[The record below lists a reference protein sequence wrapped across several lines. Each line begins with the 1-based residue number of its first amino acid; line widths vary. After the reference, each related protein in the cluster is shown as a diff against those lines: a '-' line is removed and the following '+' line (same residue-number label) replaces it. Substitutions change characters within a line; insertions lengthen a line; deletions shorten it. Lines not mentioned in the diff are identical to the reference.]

1 MGIIQQY
8 EEYVCGDLC
17 KRFRGIGLHSCVPLF
32 SNFKPLWYFFVDF
45 EGLGCLFLNG
55 AILLFMVRV
64 ALPDL
69 HRLKQLRVE
78 TLHM

>member
-1 MGIIQQY
+1 MGI
-8 EEYVCGDLC
+8 YV
-17 KRFRGIGLHSCVPLF
+17 RGSKEMTCTAVVPLF
-32 SNFKPLWYFFVDF
+32 SNFKPLWYSFVDF

-55 AILLFMVRV
+55 ALLLFMVRE
-64 ALPDL
+64 ALPEL